1 MIVTRTK
8 SPKHQLIPPRTSCS
22 SNTNKSSSQQYHD
35 WYVPAALSTYSSV
48 SVASSSTKNTAP
60 DGRSTRAAVSAM
72 MTTWSC
78 LKTVLETV
86 YRCDSAAVVA
96 VRETA
101 SSCGSVAHQA
111 LYQGVEV
118 IYTTTTSS
126 SPCHTTKTHPTNN
139 SSSSSRIGD
148 NSNATTNSAMETPT
162 TETPFMVYQC
172 FCDDDDFIAHTTP
185 SILLNDNDD
194 EEDDDDSRNPTPSF
208 LNEGC
213 DDDDNRRSRCAD
225 DEIEKETAGVR
236 QDDPPALV
244 AARWKTHTKDFYA
257 KIYAPTT
264 QRVRTRLLHDLD
276 LPSSSSSPTK
286 STTTI
291 ATKAATAQHSAF
303 AFFRFLENNNS
314 NNNKTTAADE
324 GTVITDRPE
333 SCPYLMA

>member
-1 MIVTRTK
+1 
-8 SPKHQLIPPRTSCS
+8 
-22 SNTNKSSSQQYHD
+22 
-35 WYVPAALSTYSSV
+35 
-48 SVASSSTKNTAP
+48 
-60 DGRSTRAAVSAM
+60 M

-118 IYTTTTSS
+118 IYTTTTTSN
-126 SPCHTTKTHPTNN
+126 PCHTTKTHPTNN
-139 SSSSSRIGD
+139 TSSSSSSRIGD
-148 NSNATTNSAMETPT
+148 NSNATTNSAVQTPT

-185 SILLNDNDD
+185 SILVNGNDD
-194 EEDDDDSRNPTPSF
+194 EDDDDDDDDDKDDSRNPTPSL
-208 LNEGC
+208 LNEDC

-225 DEIEKETAGVR
+225 DGSERETIGVR

-264 QRVRTRLLHDLD
+264 QRVRTRLHDVD

-303 AFFRFLENNNS
+303 AFFRFLEINNAT
-314 NNNKTTAADE
+314 NNKTTAADE
-324 GTVITDRPE
+324 ETVITDRPE